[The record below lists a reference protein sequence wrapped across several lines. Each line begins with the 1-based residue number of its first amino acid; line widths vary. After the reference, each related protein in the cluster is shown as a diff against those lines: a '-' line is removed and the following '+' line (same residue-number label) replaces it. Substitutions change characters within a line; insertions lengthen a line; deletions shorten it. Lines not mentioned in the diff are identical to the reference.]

1 MPEKRTY
8 ADRAEYLR
16 EAVKKRRKR
25 LRLMAREHLGGKC
38 MLCGY
43 SRCLEALDFHH
54 RDPKKKDFGL
64 SEGGITRSWEKTKK
78 EIEKCALICANC
90 HREVHAGITQLPRAI

>member
-1 MPEKRTY
+1 
-8 ADRAEYLR
+8 
-16 EAVKKRRKR
+16 
-25 LRLMAREHLGGKC
+25 MAREHLGGKC